1 LNQAYIIEAMK
12 ACEQTSGL
20 NVLQHG
26 ESVRDFYLDL
36 KQHILEGKPLK
47 HPWRIPAWAGQKEL
61 WALTL
66 DDQALAEYQIFH
78 DCSKPFC
85 RTVDEEGRA
94 HFPNHAAL
102 SEQIWLQAGG
112 NPLSAR
118 LMGMDMDIH
127 LLSGEGI
134 QQFCSQP
141 EAASL
146 LLTGLSEIHSNAQMF
161 GGIESTSFKMKWKHI
176 DRRGKQIAKILTGQ

>member
-1 LNQAYIIEAMK
+1 MQ

-26 ESVRDFYLDL
+26 ESVREFYLDL
-36 KQHILEGKPLK
+36 KRHILEGTPLT
-47 HPWRIPAWAGQKEL
+47 HPWRLPAWAGEKAL
-61 WALTL
+61 WDLTL
-66 DDQALAEYQIFH
+66 DDQALAEYQVFH
-78 DCSKPFC
+78 DCGKPFC
-85 RTVDEEGRA
+85 RTVDDEGRQ
-94 HFPNHAAL
+94 HFPNHAAI

-127 LLSGEGI
+127 LLSGEGT
-134 QQFCSQP
+134 QEFCARP

-146 LLTGLSEIHSNAQMF
+146 LLTGLAEIHSNARMF

-176 DRRGKQIAKILTGQ
+176 DRRGKQITKTLTGI

>member
-1 LNQAYIIEAMK
+1 MT

-36 KQHILEGKPLK
+36 KRHILEGEPLK

-61 WALTL
+61 WDLTL

-78 DCSKPFC
+78 DCGKPFC
-85 RTVDEEGRA
+85 KTIDEEGRA
-94 HFPNHAAL
+94 HFPDHAAI
-102 SEQIWLQAGG
+102 SERIWLQAGG

-127 LLSGEGI
+127 LLSGEGV
-134 QQFCSQP
+134 QPFCSRP

-176 DRRGKQIAKILTGQ
+176 DRRGKQIAKILTSQ